1 VLRLYNA
8 LFPAA
13 RRLLP
18 LAAGWNSKIGRGLEG
33 RRGVVERLEA
43 LAPVLGE
50 RVILMHSTSVGEY
63 EQARPLV
70 AELTR
75 ARPDLAILHTFFSP
89 SGFDYAERLGEARY
103 REYLPF
109 DTPSDVGRVL
119 DALGPRLLVF
129 VKFDL
134 WPNWVVEAD
143 RRGIPVALVDA
154 TLHPRSRRSR
164 WPARALYTDLYRRL
178 ACISAVDPDDAARF
192 RALAPRHP
200 NLVVDGDTRFDQV
213 WRRRNNATRVPIAP
227 VLQQAQRP
235 FTLLAGSTW
244 PADEALV
251 LGAWHTWRARVALG
265 ARLLLVP
272 HEPTP
277 SHLQALEHRLALA
290 NLRSVRLSS
299 LERLDA
305 IDAVVVDKVGML
317 AELYACADA
326 AYVGGA
332 WGRGVHNILEPAIM
346 RLPLFFG
353 PRHHNAPEAEKLLET
368 GAAAVIRS
376 PHDLVQQLE
385 RLGDNAAERLHR
397 GSQARAFV
405 EANLGASERCAQ
417 RLLAL
422 LAAASTHT
430 RETR

>member
-1 VLRLYNA
+1 MLRLYNA

-18 LAAGWNSKIGRGLEG
+18 LAAAWSSKIGRGLEG
-33 RRGVVERLEA
+33 RRGAVERLEA
-43 LAPVLGE
+43 LAPLVGG

-63 EQARPLV
+63 EQARPLA
-70 AELTR
+70 AELTS
-75 ARPDLAILHTFFSP
+75 ARSDLVILHTFFSP
-89 SGFDYAERLGEARY
+89 SGFEYAERLGEARY

-109 DTPSDVGRVL
+109 DTPADVGRVL
-119 DALGPRLLVF
+119 EALRPHLLVF

-178 ACISAVDPDDAARF
+178 ACISAVDPGDAARF
-192 RALAPRHP
+192 RALAPTHP

-213 WRRRNNATRVPIAP
+213 WRRRHSAARVPIAP
-227 VLQQAQRP
+227 VLQQANRP

-244 PADEALV
+244 PADEAL
-251 LGAWHTWRARVALG
+251 LLDAWRTWRAGTALG

-277 SHLQALEHRLALA
+277 SHLHAVERRLASA
-290 NLRSVRLSS
+290 NLRSVRLSD
-299 LERLDA
+299 LERLEA

-326 AYVGGA
+326 AYIGGA
-332 WGRGVHNILEPAIM
+332 RGRGVHNIIEPAIM
-346 RLPLFFG
+346 GLPLFFG
-353 PRHHNAPEAEKLLET
+353 PRHHNAPEAEKLLEA

-385 RLGDNAAERLHR
+385 QLGDNAAERLHR

-405 EANLGASERCAQ
+405 AANLGASERCAQ
-417 RLLAL
+417 RLLPL

-430 RETR
+430 LETR